1 MVARLKTSETLAM
14 TALPAPAPAIDPRV
28 YARRWWTLAVLCLSL
43 VLIGL
48 DNTIL
53 NVALPTIQRTFNA
66 TAAELQWLVDAYVLV
81 FAGLLLT
88 MGALGDR
95 FGRARALQLG
105 LLIFAGASALA
116 PLTTDI
122 NQLIAIRVGMGIGGA
137 LIMPST
143 LSIIANVFP
152 SQERARAITIW
163 AGVSGLGVGLG
174 PLVGGLLI
182 ENFAW
187 SSVFLL
193 NVPIALIALAL
204 GFVFVPESRD
214 PSGARLDMLGAVL
227 SIGAVS
233 TLVYAIIEAPGQGW
247 TDPVIL
253 AAFALA
259 VVLGVAFAW
268 RETHTA
274 APMLDLALFR
284 DRRFTAGA
292 GAIALTFFAMFGVIF
307 GLTQFL
313 QFVLGKTALEAGAL
327 MVTLAI
333 GIPIGARISL
343 KAVEHVGARR
353 TMAAGLVWVTLILLT
368 LTQWTP
374 TTETWVVSLTLF
386 FLAIGLANVMAP
398 GTGTVMSAVPEAKA
412 GVGSAMNDLLRQLG
426 GALGVA
432 VIGSV
437 MNTAYR
443 GQMTDAVS
451 GLPGP
456 AAEAAQDSV
465 GAAVAIAGQVGGVAG
480 DALAAVAR
488 VSFVDALGLAAVVAA
503 GVALATAAFVARAM
517 PRDAVSSLGHGSRA
531 PAADAPAADAPAAA
545 AGR

>member
-1 MVARLKTSETLAM
+1 MTSPESPVET
-14 TALPAPAPAIDPRV
+14 RV
-28 YARRWWTLAVLCLSL
+28 YARRWWTLGVLCLSL

-48 DNTIL
+48 DNTVL
-53 NVALPTIQRTFNA
+53 NVALPTIQRTFSA
-66 TAAELQWLVDAYVLV
+66 TAAELQWTVDAYVLV

-95 FGRARALQLG
+95 FGRARALQIG
-105 LLIFAGASALA
+105 LVIFGASSLTA
-116 PLTTDI
+116 PLAT
-122 NQLIAIRVGMGIGGA
+122 QMSHLIAVRVAMGIGGA

-143 LSIIANVFP
+143 LSVIANVFP
-152 SQERARAITIW
+152 PGERAKAITIW

-193 NVPIALIALAL
+193 NVPIVLVALLL
-204 GFVFVPESRD
+204 GLVLVPESRD
-214 PSGARLDMLGAVL
+214 PSGARLDLPGAIL

-233 TLVYAIIEAPGQGW
+233 ALVYGIIEAPAAGW
-247 TDPVIL
+247 TDPLIL
-253 AAFALA
+253 GSFAVA
-259 VVLGVAFAW
+259 VVLGLAFAW

-274 APMLDLALFR
+274 APMLDLSLFR

-292 GAIALTFFAMFGVIF
+292 GAISLTFFAMFGTIF

-313 QFVLGKTALEAGAL
+313 QFVLGKTALEAGTLMIPLAL
-327 MVTLAI
+327 

-343 KAVEHVGARR
+343 KAVEHAGTNRV
-353 TMAAGLVWVTLILLT
+353 MAGGLILVTIVLLT
-368 LTQWTP
+368 LTRWTP

-398 GTGTVMSAVPEAKA
+398 GTGAVMSAVPEAKA
-412 GVGSAMNDLLRQLG
+412 GVGSAMNDLFRQLG

-432 VIGSV
+432 VIGSAI
-437 MNTAYR
+437 NTVYR
-443 GQMTDAVS
+443 ERIADAIT

-456 AAEAAQDSV
+456 AADAAGDSV
-465 GAAVAIAGQVGGVAG
+465 GAAVAIAGQVGGPAG
-480 DALAAVAR
+480 QALAAAAR
-488 VSFVDALGLAAVVAA
+488 AGFTDALGVAAVVAA
-503 GVALATAAFVARAM
+503 SVAVLTAIFVFRAMPARPTETVATAA
-517 PRDAVSSLGHGSRA
+517 PS
-531 PAADAPAADAPAAA
+531 AAA
-545 AGR
+545 PGTLTTAEDRAGG

>member
-1 MVARLKTSETLAM
+1 M
-14 TALPAPAPAIDPRV
+14 TATIDARV
-28 YARRWWTLAVLCLSL
+28 YARRWWTLGVLCLSL

-53 NVALPTIQRTFNA
+53 NVALPTIQQTFST

-95 FGRARALQLG
+95 FGRARALQVG
-105 LLIFAGASALA
+105 LVIFGVSSLVA
-116 PLTTDI
+116 PLATEME
-122 NQLIAIRVGMGIGGA
+122 QLIAVRVAMGVGGA

-152 SQERARAITIW
+152 PQERARAITIW

-187 SSVFLL
+187 SAVFLV
-193 NVPIALIALAL
+193 NVPIVIVALAL
-204 GFVFVPESRD
+204 GFLFVPESRD
-214 PSGARLDMLGAVL
+214 PSGARLDLPGALL

-233 TLVYAIIEAPGQGW
+233 ALVYGIIEAAAAGW
-247 TDPVIL
+247 TDSLIL
-253 AAFALA
+253 AAFGVAI
-259 VVLGVAFAW
+259 VLGLAFAW
-268 RETHTA
+268 RETHTNE
-274 APMLDLALFR
+274 PMLDLSLFR
-284 DRRFTAGA
+284 NPRFTAGA
-292 GAIALTFFAMFGVIF
+292 GAIALTFFALFGVIF

-343 KAVEHVGARR
+343 KAVQHAGTNKV
-353 TMAAGLVWVTLILLT
+353 MAAGLIVVAAVLLT

-374 TTETWVVSLTLF
+374 TTEAWVVSLTLF
-386 FLAIGLANVMAP
+386 VLAIGLANVMAP
-398 GTGTVMSAVPEAKA
+398 GTGAVMSAVPQAKA
-412 GVGSAMNDLLRQLG
+412 GVGSATNDLFRQLG

-432 VIGSV
+432 VIGSAI
-437 MNTAYR
+437 NTVYR
-443 GQMTDAVS
+443 DQMEDVLG

-456 AAEAAQDSV
+456 AADAAGDSV

-480 DALAAVAR
+480 E
-488 VSFVDALGLAAVVAA
+488 
-503 GVALATAAFVARAM
+503 ALATAARLGFTDALGVAAVIASAVALGTAVFVFRAM
-517 PRDAVSSLGHGSRA
+517 PARGTEVSG
-531 PAADAPAADAPAAA
+531 
-545 AGR
+545 